1 MKKIKEPRYYYVAS
15 RTKAGAKQ
23 KAQDEIIIT
32 EGDFEMVIAWVPQVN
47 APRIEV
53 FGDSW
58 LGLRNWND
66 LVWELGNLARE
77 HKNITLAMC
86 ESVLI
91 DRGFQERNPDLASA
105 TS

>member
-1 MKKIKEPRYYYVAS
+1 M
-15 RTKAGAKQ
+15 AKLHFVYS
-23 KAQDEIIIT
+23 A
-32 EGDFEMVIAWVPQVN
+32 MNAN

-77 HKNITLAMC
+77 HKNVTLAMC
-86 ESVLI
+86 ENVLL

-105 TS
+105 TQ